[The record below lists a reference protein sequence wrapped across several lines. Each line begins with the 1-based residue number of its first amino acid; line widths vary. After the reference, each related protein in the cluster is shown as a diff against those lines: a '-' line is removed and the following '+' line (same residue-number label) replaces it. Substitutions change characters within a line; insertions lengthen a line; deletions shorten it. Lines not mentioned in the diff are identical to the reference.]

1 MNLDLSSILAAAKKI
16 NDDLPAGKGIADVL
30 AAATQPKAEYIDST
44 VAESKESVQ
53 PVNTF
58 ISTEPVLSFPIDPA
72 VVGSNAGF
80 ADGNGEVSPQVLCA
94 TAQSE
99 MDKSKCWHMC
109 SFSGCQN
116 FWTHGDIAK
125 CRFPDILNQGLC
137 PNCLNGE
144 QNTFGEDFFQDE
156 RGNIRLAPERIK
168 QVTNKERLSCAN
180 MTIEQLTN
188 HILYHAKHIAEIQA
202 AAMTARKMRADKEEE
217 ALLDIPES
225 EREAF
230 RQTLRRGAAEAKK
243 PRTLKAP
250 KESAKDREAKVMAT
264 LGDLPPAVAKMVA
277 KCMLTMSMTRE
288 QAEAFIND

>member
-1 MNLDLSSILAAAKKI
+1 MNFDFASILAAAKKI
-16 NDDLPAGKGIADVL
+16 NDDLPAGKGLADIL
-30 AAATQPKAEYIDST
+30 SAKTEQPKAEYVDSAVT
-44 VAESKESVQ
+44 ELTVQ
-53 PVNTF
+53 PMNTF

-72 VVGSNAGF
+72 VVGLNAVAF
-80 ADGNGEVSPQVLCA
+80 ADGNGEVSPQVVCA
-94 TAQSE
+94 TAQTE
-99 MDKSKCWHMC
+99 LDKSKCWHMC

-230 RQTLRRGAAEAKK
+230 RQTLRRGATEAKK
-243 PRTLKAP
+243 PRTPKAP
-250 KESAKDREAKVMAT
+250 KESAKDREAKVLASLT
-264 LGDLPPAVAKMVA
+264 DLPPAVAKMVA